1 MKPSILRKNRF
12 LLFFTFA
19 IAAIVAVTM
28 LFAGCAPEEVTTG
41 ESSADEVSGQAG
53 SEFGGQGL
61 TISGSTTLLPIAES
75 ASKVFMD
82 EFGGEIT
89 VSGGGSGTGIA
100 ECINGTND
108 IGQASRKI
116 KDKELD
122 MAKDAGID
130 IVEVVVA
137 YDALS
142 IVISEN
148 IEGIDNL
155 TIEQL
160 SGIFRGDITN
170 WSEVGGPDA
179 EIVLAGRDSNS
190 GTYGYFLERVV
201 QLDETQNE
209 YEFTPKALALASN
222 AEVVDTVVSTDN
234 AVGYIGLGYLEEA
247 VSKDTQVVTVE
258 GVEPSIETTMDGSY
272 PIARGLYNYYREG
285 DLNELGHDYLDFVL
299 NEEGQQIV
307 LDVGFVPVPE

>member
-1 MKPSILRKNRF
+1 MKINILRKNKF
-12 LLFFTFA
+12 LLLSA
-19 IAAIVAVTM
+19 ITITAIFAVTM
-28 LFAGCAPEEVTTG
+28 LFAGCAPEEATTA
-41 ESSADEVSGQAG
+41 ESSTDEVSGQAG

-82 EFGGEIT
+82 EYGGEVT

-108 IGQASRKI
+108 IGQASREI
-116 KDKELD
+116 KDKELN
-122 MAKDAGID
+122 MAEQAGIE
-130 IVEVVVA
+130 IAEVVIA

-142 IVISEN
+142 IIISGN

-160 SGIFRGDITN
+160 SAMFRGDITN

-222 AEVVDTVVSTDN
+222 AEVVDTVASTDN

-247 VSKDTQVVTVE
+247 TSKGTQVVAVE
-258 GVEPSIETTMDGSY
+258 GVEPSIETTMDESY
-272 PIARGLYNYYREG
+272 PISRGLYNYYREG
-285 DLNELGHDYLDFVL
+285 DLNELGHAYLDFVL
-299 NEEGQQIV
+299 SEEGQQIV